1 MVKIIGPGIYDLRR
15 SLGKVNQDAS
25 IHIIVYP
32 GRDDRIMS
40 NTALL
45 VIEGL
50 WWTPEQKPKRPS
62 ILHFMQ
68 GLESIQGDF
77 NIYYANFY
85 EKIGF
90 RRALEDDLTNTQEN
104 RLFLYIAAHGTGK
117 RIGGLTTKTGMKLPA
132 MFKAVKN
139 AANYSNIEGVL
150 ISSCSIGNNIKDF
163 ISTTKNSHIAWIFGY
178 TCEIGWMASTLID
191 VSIFEHLMN
200 LKKSDLK
207 NRKKILD
214 AFVKALRRFN
224 GDYILCKQKGGNVPL
239 KKAIT
244 LVVQPRSS
252 GAKAQDE
259 TDYILEKL
267 GWNK

>member
-1 MVKIIGPGIYDLRR
+1 
-15 SLGKVNQDAS
+15 
-25 IHIIVYP
+25 
-32 GRDDRIMS
+32 MS
-40 NTALL
+40 STALL

-62 ILHFMQ
+62 VLLFME

-90 RRALEDDLTNTQEN
+90 RRALEDDLTNTKEN
-104 RLFLYIAAHGTGK
+104 RLFLYVAAHGTGK
-117 RIGGLTTKTGMKLPA
+117 RIGGLTSKTGMKLPA
-132 MFKAVKN
+132 MFKAVKS

-150 ISSCSIGNNIKDF
+150 IGSCSIGNNIGDF

-191 VSIFEHLMN
+191 VSIFEHLMD

-207 NRKKILD
+207 SRKKILD

-224 GDYILCKQKGGNVPL
+224 GDYVLCKQKGGNVPL

-244 LVVQPRSS
+244 IVVQPRSS

-259 TDYILEKL
+259 TAYILEKL

>member
-1 MVKIIGPGIYDLRR
+1 
-15 SLGKVNQDAS
+15 
-25 IHIIVYP
+25 
-32 GRDDRIMS
+32 MS
-40 NTALL
+40 STALL

-62 ILHFMQ
+62 VLLFLE
-68 GLESIQGDF
+68 GLEGFRGDF

-85 EKIGF
+85 EKTGF
-90 RRALEDDLTNTQEN
+90 RRALEDDLTNTREN
-104 RLFLYIAAHGTGK
+104 RLFLYVAAHGTGK

-132 MFKAVKN
+132 MFKAVKS

-150 ISSCSIGNNIKDF
+150 IGSCSVGNNISDF

-191 VSIFEHLMN
+191 VSIFEHLMR

-207 NRKKILD
+207 SRKKILD
-214 AFVKALRRFN
+214 AFVRALQRFN
-224 GDYILCKQKGGNVPL
+224 GEYVLCRQKRKNIFL
-239 KKAIT
+239 KNAIT
-244 LVVQPRSS
+244 LVVQSRRP

-259 TDYILEKL
+259 TKYLLEKL
-267 GWNK
+267 GWTR

>member
-1 MVKIIGPGIYDLRR
+1 
-15 SLGKVNQDAS
+15 
-25 IHIIVYP
+25 
-32 GRDDRIMS
+32 MS
-40 NTALL
+40 SSALL

-62 ILHFMQ
+62 VLLFLQ
-68 GLESIQGDF
+68 GLESFQGDF

-90 RRALEDDLTNTQEN
+90 RRALEDDLTNTSED
-104 RLFLYIAAHGTGK
+104 RLFLYVAAHGTGK
-117 RIGGLTTKTGMKLPA
+117 RIGGLKSKTGMKLPA

-150 ISSCSIGNNIKDF
+150 IGSCSVGNNIDDF

-191 VSIFEHLMN
+191 VSIFEHLMA

-207 NRKKILD
+207 SRKKILD
-214 AFVKALRRFN
+214 AFEKALSRFN
-224 GDYILCKQKGGNVPL
+224 GDYILCKGKTKSIPL
-239 KKAIT
+239 KDAIT
-244 LVVQPRSS
+244 LVVQPRVI
-252 GAKAQDE
+252 GCKALDE
-259 TDYILEKL
+259 TDALIERL
-267 GWNK
+267 GWKK